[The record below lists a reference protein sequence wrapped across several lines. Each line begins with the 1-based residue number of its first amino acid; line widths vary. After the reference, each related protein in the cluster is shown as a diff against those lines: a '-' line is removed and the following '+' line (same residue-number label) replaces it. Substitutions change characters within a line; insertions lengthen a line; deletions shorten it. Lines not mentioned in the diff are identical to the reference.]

1 VWAEPIVKVAAR
13 YGVSD
18 VGLAKAL
25 RQMLIPL
32 PPRGHWAKLRAG
44 KESKQTPLPAPAPDT
59 PTEARFHIPEAEA
72 LEARARGKQ
81 DAAAYAEAVHSQSLS
96 TSAAPP
102 QDLHALAKA
111 AARRLHQKSGWKNQ
125 KGLRSAPGEVLNL
138 DVTEAAIDRAVS
150 VASLVIHSLTTL
162 GAVVEINAET
172 KQTLVHFRDAVLKFS
187 ITEHVARSNHVVT
200 DDEQKAIDR
209 YNRSAERGQWPHHEY
224 PSMPQYDWHPS
235 GILMLTVGSYPAR
248 SWKDTP
254 RTILE
259 HRLPEIISG
268 IVVLAAEVCAKEA
281 DQKRSAREAAEAKE
295 RYRSV
300 IERRQFEQQ
309 SFDTLEANAT
319 RWERA
324 TRIRAYVAA
333 ATAASENQGNMTEE
347 LREWAAWARAKA
359 DWVDPLVP
367 VSDSIL
373 DAPEP
378 KKPGHW
384 WDH

>member
-1 VWAEPIVKVAAR
+1 
-13 YGVSD
+13 
-18 VGLAKAL
+18 
-25 RQMLIPL
+25 MLYACGTIGSSV
-32 PPRGHWAKLRAG
+32 PR
-44 KESKQTPLPAPAPDT
+44 
-59 PTEARFHIPEAEA
+59 
-72 LEARARGKQ
+72 EARARGKQ
-81 DAAAYAEAVHSQSLS
+81 DAAANAEAIHSQSLS
-96 TSAAPP
+96 TSPAPSE
-102 QDLHALAKA
+102 DLHALAKA
-111 AARRLHQKSGWKNQ
+111 AARRLRQKSGWKNH

-138 DVTEAAIDRAVS
+138 EVTEAAIDRAVS
-150 VASLVIHSLTTL
+150 VASLVIHGLTTL

-172 KQTLVHFRDAVLKFS
+172 KQTLMHFRDAVLQFS

-209 YNRSAERGQWPHHEY
+209 YNRGAERGQWRHHEY

-235 GILMLTVGSYPAR
+235 GVLTLTLGSYPAR

-268 IVVLAAEVCAKEA
+268 IVVLAAEVCAKEVA
-281 DQKRSAREAAEAKE
+281 QQRSAREAAEAKE

-309 SFDTLEANAT
+309 SFDTLEANAS

-324 TRIRAYVAA
+324 MRIRAYV
-333 ATAASENQGNMTEE
+333 TAAIGAPEVQGNITEE
-347 LREWAAWARAKA
+347 MLEWAAWARAKA
-359 DWVDPLVP
+359 DWVDPLVQM
-367 VSDSIL
+367 SDPIL

-384 WDH
+384 WGS